1 MCGILCF
8 LNLNDNLIRS
18 SSLLSKT
25 SSSSSSCSNTNTQEV
40 NNNNNNTIT
49 SFIDKFN
56 GITTTTTIN
65 ENNNIDDK
73 NQPSFQLIFQSLQKE
88 VANRGPD
95 YTSLDEFNIQIE
107 TNSTTTTITTSETFL
122 STNKNI
128 KQKNHNVGISLFS
141 SVLSLR
147 TPFTK
152 QPLLFHNDQTE
163 VADDD
168 STILSP
174 QQQLL
179 NNNDYNNNI
188 QKGIKN
194 NSNLLPNKP
203 EIITQ
208 YNGELYNDDIDGNDG
223 LYFMSGI
230 KTAILNHSSSSSSK
244 NKRLEN
250 ISKFLNSLR
259 GEYSFVTIDVKHSE
273 CWFGRDIIGRRSL
286 VLYIR
291 YLLTNDNDDYKKID
305 QIIIS
310 SVATEAQDFFQQYS
324 QQEEQQQEEKKSS
337 TYEYSM
343 QEVKAGR
350 LNRLD
355 LITGQLDVYDYTFIG
370 TGTND
375 ENTNISYLKYP
386 YPPVNNNLLF
396 NNNND
401 STEEG
406 EKVNQAVSKLTNT
419 LDELLYKATERRVSS
434 IPNMIHKKPVFS
446 LEDTNRL
453 ISPST
458 TATSTTTNTTTKIE
472 QRHSKLAILFSGGL
486 DCSLVAFYATKVL
499 GINEPIDLLNVAFEN
514 PRIKNTQN
522 NNNNNK
528 QKKKKKNLEKEK
540 LLSSESKQDN
550 KNEKDEIKKDFLG
563 NPNYNTPD
571 RLLGFKSWKSLSKEY
586 PNLRFVEI
594 NIPYSETQAHK
605 SRVQQ
610 LMYPTNSV
618 MDLSIAIAFY
628 FASRGKGTL
637 YKRNNIDDDDDENFE
652 KIENYETMASVL
664 LSGLGADELF
674 GGYSRHGRIFEQRYY
689 DQNESKDNK
698 EKWNNLAKELQLDF
712 SRLDSR
718 NLGRDDRVCSS
729 WARELRYIFLDE
741 QVVNFAMTECPLDM
755 KIHLK
760 FTNDNTHHTKEQKDM
775 IETKFILRMIAS
787 KYSNLLGIVRHE
799 KKRAIQ
805 FGARSAKM
813 EIGSGKSKGTDIIL

>member
-18 SSLLSKT
+18 SSLLSKA
-25 SSSSSSCSNTNTQEV
+25 SSSSSCSNTNTQEV
-40 NNNNNNTIT
+40 NNNNTSSIT

-56 GITTTTTIN
+56 GITTTIN

-107 TNSTTTTITTSETFL
+107 TNSTTTTTSETFL

-174 QQQLL
+174 QQRLL
-179 NNNDYNNNI
+179 NNN
-188 QKGIKN
+188 IKN
-194 NSNLLPNKP
+194 SSSSNLLSNKI

-230 KTAILNHSSSSSSK
+230 KTAILNHSSSSSCK

-259 GEYSFVTIDVKHSE
+259 GEYSFVTIDVNHSE

-291 YLLTNDNDDYKKID
+291 YLLTNDNDDDDYKRID

-324 QQEEQQQEEKKSS
+324 QQEEKKSS
-337 TYEYSM
+337 IYEYSM

-375 ENTNISYLKYP
+375 EKANISYLKYP

-406 EKVNQAVSKLTNT
+406 EKVNQAVSKLTDT
-419 LDELLYKATERRVSS
+419 LDKLLYKATERRVSS

-458 TATSTTTNTTTKIE
+458 TATSPTTSTTTKIDE

-486 DCSLVAFYATKVL
+486 DCSLVAFYATKIL

-528 QKKKKKNLEKEK
+528 QKKKKKNLEKEN
-540 LLSSESKQDN
+540 SSESKEDN
-550 KNEKDEIKKDFLG
+550 NNEKDEIKKDFLG

-571 RLLGFKSWKSLSKEY
+571 RLLGFKSWKSLSKKY

-637 YKRNNIDDDDDENFE
+637 YKRNNIDDDDEKFE

-760 FTNDNTHHTKEQKDM
+760 STNNNTHTKEQKDM